1 VSVKMRSLVGW
12 WVIAFTVMTTVLR
25 LTGGASW
32 GLDVELAVIAAS
44 ISVVGTAAKK
54 RNQQK

>member
-1 VSVKMRSLVGW
+1 MRSLVGW